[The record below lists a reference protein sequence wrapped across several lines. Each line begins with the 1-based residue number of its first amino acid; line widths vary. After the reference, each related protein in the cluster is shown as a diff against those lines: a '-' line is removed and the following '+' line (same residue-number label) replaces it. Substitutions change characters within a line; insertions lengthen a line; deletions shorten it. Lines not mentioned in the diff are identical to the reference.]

1 MSQVFAAL
9 DSRLARLTLC
19 TIGLAI
25 ISWGQTPRMRTRYLT
40 SLTNTEIE
48 DYLKRNDIIFIPVGN
63 VEVHGG
69 FPTDCEYVGPLAF
82 ALKMAEEADGLVL
95 PNLAYF
101 FPGGTV
107 VGKGTVYITPT
118 DGLAYLKAIA
128 RSLLRQGFRRQIY
141 LTSHGPSPQTL
152 SPLIREFFDETKD
165 PILYIEMGGLM
176 RKAHADFNKVL
187 FGAYSVV
194 GRLDDIP
201 LNVTQVMPE
210 HPADPGLNKLQ
221 ALGPGSGTIGAY
233 FGDPGE
239 HGGLAKPITAEQR
252 AQLAKEGVAMIDATV
267 KIADVKGIVQAMRD
281 HDKFTQDVILPKYGN
296 VLPK

>member
-1 MSQVFAAL
+1 MSNVVATFG
-9 DSRLARLTLC
+9 SRAARLTLC
-19 TIGLAI
+19 AIGLTI
-25 ISWGQTPRMRTRYLT
+25 ISWSQTPQMRSRYLT

-48 DYLKRNDIIFIPVGN
+48 DYLKRNDVIFIPVGN

-69 FPTDCEYVGPLAF
+69 FPTDCEYVSPLAF

-141 LTSHGPSPQTL
+141 LTAHGPSPQTL

-176 RKAHADFNKVL
+176 RKAHADSQKVL

-194 GRLDDIP
+194 GRLEDIP

-210 HPADPGLNKLQ
+210 HPMDPSLNKLQ
-221 ALGPGSGTIGAY
+221 ALGPGSGAVGAY

-252 AQLAKEGVAMIDATV
+252 AQYAKEGVAMIDATLKV
-267 KIADVKGIVQAMRD
+267 ADVKGIVQAMRD
-281 HDKFTQDVILPKYGN
+281 HDKFTQEVILPKYGN
-296 VLPK
+296 ILPK